1 MQSRRQND
9 SIQKLGIGA
18 VPRIPCI
25 NLRNQTE
32 EQEAKGPAWPGPGG
46 SYTDQGCLL
55 KAEITSFA
63 ADNDMI
69 ENFHVKKFTG
79 IDKHCSNL
87 FIG

>member
-1 MQSRRQND
+1 MQSCRQND
-9 SIQKLGIGA
+9 SIQKLGMGA
-18 VPRIPCI
+18 VPRIQCI
-25 NLRNQTE
+25 NFRNQKE
-32 EQEAKGPAWPGPGG
+32 EQEEKGPAWPGPGG
-46 SYTDQGCLL
+46 SYTDQGCFL

-69 ENFHVKKFTG
+69 ENFHVKKFSS

>member
-1 MQSRRQND
+1 MQSCRQND
-9 SIQKLGIGA
+9 SIQKLGLGA
-18 VPRIPCI
+18 VSRIQYI
-25 NLRNQTE
+25 NLRNQK
-32 EQEAKGPAWPGPGG
+32 QEKQEKGPAWPGPGG
-46 SYTDQGCLL
+46 SYPDQGCLL

>member
-9 SIQKLGIGA
+9 SIQKLGLGA
-18 VPRIPCI
+18 VSRIQCI
-25 NLRNQTE
+25 NLRNQK
-32 EQEAKGPAWPGPGG
+32 QEKQEKGPAWPGPGG

-69 ENFHVKKFTG
+69 ENFHVEKFTG
-79 IDKHCSNL
+79 IDKH
-87 FIG
+87 

>member
-1 MQSRRQND
+1 MQSCRQND
-9 SIQKLGIGA
+9 SIQKLGMGA

-25 NLRNQTE
+25 NLRNQKQKQ
-32 EQEAKGPAWPGPGG
+32 QEKGPAWPGPGG
-46 SYTDQGCLL
+46 SDTDQGCLL

-69 ENFHVKKFTG
+69 ENFHVKKFTC

>member
-1 MQSRRQND
+1 MSPKRFDSKTRNRCGSTNTMHQSPKPKHEKQ
-9 SIQKLGIGA
+9 
-18 VPRIPCI
+18 
-25 NLRNQTE
+25 
-32 EQEAKGPAWPGPGG
+32 AKGPAWPGPGG

-69 ENFHVKKFTG
+69 ENFHVEKFTG

>member
-1 MQSRRQND
+1 MQSRRHND
-9 SIQKLGIGA
+9 SIQKLGMGA

-25 NLRNQTE
+25 NLRNQKTRT
-32 EQEAKGPAWPGPGG
+32 AGKRPGLAGPGG
-46 SYTDQGCLL
+46 SHTDQGCFL

-69 ENFHVKKFTG
+69 ENFHVKKLTC

>member
-1 MQSRRQND
+1 MQSRRKNN

-25 NLRNQTE
+25 NLQNQK
-32 EQEAKGPAWPGPGG
+32 QEKQAKGPAWPGPGG
-46 SYTDQGCLL
+46 SHTDQGCFL

-63 ADNDMI
+63 AYYDMI